1 MSTYKKLAGQTAI
14 YGLSSILGRLLNYL
28 LVPIYTRVFEAGE
41 YGVVTQIYA
50 YIAFMTVVFTYG
62 LDISFFRYFQSE
74 KGNPKVYSTSLISII
89 FSSVVLGGL
98 IILFAPQLSGIIGN
112 ADTVAKAGQ
121 SRTLYISLFAGVLA
135 FDAISAIPFAWLRQQ
150 NRAKRFVFVRLV
162 SIFVNVSFNIFFL
175 VICPWILK
183 SNPDS
188 FVASIYYPDFGV
200 GYVFVINAFSS
211 FIVLIMLLP
220 DIVKMDWSFDTN
232 LWKKMMAYS
241 FPLMIAG
248 LAGMIN
254 ETFDRVL
261 IPILIADKSTAM
273 AQLGI
278 YGACYKLSI
287 LMTLFIQTFRYAA
300 EPFFFSHSTKE
311 NPQKT
316 YAEVMHY
323 FVIVCAFI
331 FLGIMLFMDF
341 IKSFIGE
348 DFRSGLPVVP
358 ILLMANLCLGV
369 FYNLSIWYKLTSKT
383 RWGAI
388 LSLIGA
394 VITLI
399 FNFALIPIM
408 GYMGAAWTTLICYAS
423 IMIIS
428 YFLGQK
434 YYPVPYRVG
443 PFFYFIIL
451 SLVLWLAGDVI
462 NSSIH
467 PGKVFLVIINCVIL
481 FIFIILAYLQVRN
494 KNGYLRSVSTEK
506 DHF

>member
-1 MSTYKKLAGQTAI
+1 MSIYKKLAGQTAI

-41 YGVVTQIYA
+41 YGVVTQLYSF
-50 YIAFMTVVFTYG
+50 IALMTVIFTYG

-89 FSSVVLGGL
+89 VSSLLFGGL
-98 IILFAPQLSGIIGN
+98 IILFAPQLAGLIGD
-112 ADTVAKAGQ
+112 ADTVARAGQ

-135 FDAISAIPFAWLRQQ
+135 FDAISAIPFAMLRQE
-150 NRAKRFVFVRLV
+150 NRAKRFVFIRLV
-162 SIFVNVSFNIFFL
+162 SICVNVGLNVFFL
-175 VICPWILK
+175 LICPWILK

-188 FVASIYYPDFGV
+188 FIASIYYPDFGV
-200 GYVFVINAFSS
+200 GYVFVINALSS
-211 FIVLIMLLP
+211 FVVVIMLLP
-220 DIVKMDWSFDTN
+220 EILKMDWSFDTK
-232 LWKKMMAYS
+232 LWKGMMMYS

-261 IPILIADKSTAM
+261 IPYLTEDKTSAM

-316 YAEVMHY
+316 YADVMHY

-331 FLGIMLFMDF
+331 FLGIMLFMDI
-341 IKSFIGE
+341 IKVFIGE
-348 DFRSGLPVVP
+348 KYRSGLPVVP

-394 VITLI
+394 AITLI
-399 FNFALIPIM
+399 FNFALIPSM
-408 GYMGAAWTTLICYAS
+408 GYMGAAWTTLICYGLM
-423 IMIIS
+423 MIIS

-434 YYPVPYRVG
+434 VYPVPYRIG
-443 PFFYFIIL
+443 PFFYFIGL
-451 SLVLWLAGDVI
+451 SIILWLAGDFI
-462 NSSIH
+462 HSAIH
-467 PGKVFLVIINCVIL
+467 PGKVFSIVINCVIL

-494 KNGYLRSVSTEK
+494 KNGYLRKVSEGN
-506 DHF
+506 

>member
-1 MSTYKKLAGQTAI
+1 MSIYKKLAGQTAI
-14 YGLSSILGRLLNYL
+14 YGLSSIVGRLLNYL

-41 YGVVTQIYA
+41 YGVVTQLYSF
-50 YIAFMTVVFTYG
+50 IALMTVLFTYG
-62 LDISFFRYFQSE
+62 LDVSFFRYFQSE

-98 IILFAPQLSGIIGN
+98 IILFAPQLSAFIGST
-112 ADTVAKAGQ
+112 DTAPVAGQ
-121 SRTLYISLFAGVLA
+121 SPMVYIALFAGVLA
-135 FDAISAIPFAWLRQQ
+135 FDAISAIPFAMLRQQ
-150 NRAKRFVFVRLV
+150 NRAKRFVFIRLV
-162 SIFVNVSFNIFFL
+162 SIFVNIGLNVFFFL
-175 VICPWILK
+175 ICPWILK

-188 FVASIYYPDFGV
+188 FIASIYYPDFGV
-200 GYVFVINAFSS
+200 GYVFVINAISS
-211 FIVLIMLLP
+211 LIVLVMLLP
-220 DIVKMDWSFDTN
+220 DFLKIEWSFDTK
-232 LWKKMMAYS
+232 LWKEMMVYS

-261 IPILIADKSTAM
+261 IPYLIADKSTAM

-316 YAEVMHY
+316 YADVMHY

-341 IKSFIGE
+341 IQTFIGK
-348 DFRSGLPVVP
+348 DYRSGLPVVP

-394 VITLI
+394 VITLV
-399 FNFALIPIM
+399 FNFALIPSM
-408 GYMGAAWTTLICYAS
+408 GYMGAAWTTLICYALM
-423 IMIIS
+423 MIIS

-434 YYPVPYRVG
+434 VYPVPYRIG
-443 PFFYFIIL
+443 PFFYFIAI
-451 SLVLWLAGDVI
+451 SIVLWLAGDLI
-462 NSSIH
+462 HTSIQ
-467 PGKVFLVIINCVIL
+467 PGKVFYVLINCFIL
-481 FIFIILAYLQVRN
+481 LIFIILAYLQVRN
-494 KNGYLRSVSTEK
+494 KNGYLRKVSEEK
-506 DHF
+506 

>member
-1 MSTYKKLAGQTAI
+1 MSIYKKLAGQTAI
-14 YGLSSILGRLLNYL
+14 YGLSSIVGRLLNYL
-28 LVPIYTRVFEAGE
+28 LVPIYTRVFEVGE
-41 YGVVTQIYA
+41 YGVVTQLYSF
-50 YIAFMTVVFTYG
+50 IALMTVLFTYG

-98 IILFAPQLSGIIGN
+98 IILFAPQLSIFIGSP
-112 ADTVAKAGQ
+112 DTVAKAGQ
-121 SRTLYISLFAGVLA
+121 SPALYISLFAGILA
-135 FDAISAIPFAWLRQQ
+135 FDAITAIPFALLRQE
-150 NRAKRFVFVRLV
+150 NRAKRFVFIRLV
-162 SIFVNVSFNIFFL
+162 SIFVNIGLNVFFL
-175 VICPWILK
+175 LICPWILK

-188 FVASIYYPDFGV
+188 FVASIYFPDFGV
-200 GYVFVINAFSS
+200 GYVFVINAISS

-220 DIVKMDWSFDTN
+220 EMLKINWSFDTK
-232 LWKKMMAYS
+232 LWKGMMAYS

-248 LAGMIN
+248 LAGMVN

-261 IPILIADKSTAM
+261 IPYLIEDKSSAM

-316 YAEVMHY
+316 YADVMHY

-331 FLGIMLFMDF
+331 FLGIMLFMDI
-341 IKSFIGE
+341 IKTFIGE
-348 DFRSGLPVVP
+348 DYRSGLPVVP

-388 LSLIGA
+388 LAFVGA
-394 VITLI
+394 VITVI
-399 FNFALIPIM
+399 FNFALIPSM

-423 IMIIS
+423 MMIIS

-434 YYPVPYRVG
+434 VYPVPYRIG
-443 PFFYFIIL
+443 PFFYFVGLSII
-451 SLVLWLAGDVI
+451 LWLAGDL
-462 NSSIH
+462 IH
-467 PGKVFLVIINCVIL
+467 SFFQPGKVLSVIINSVIL
-481 FIFIILAYLQVRN
+481 LIFIILAYLQVRN
-494 KNGYLRSVSTEK
+494 KNGYLRTVSEQK
-506 DHF
+506 

>member
-1 MSTYKKLAGQTAI
+1 LSIYKKLAGQTAI
-14 YGLSSILGRLLNYL
+14 YGLSSIVGRLLNYL
-28 LVPIYTRVFEAGE
+28 LVPIYTRVFEVGE
-41 YGVVTQIYA
+41 YGVVTQLYSF
-50 YIAFMTVVFTYG
+50 IALMTVIFTYG

-98 IILFAPQLSGIIGN
+98 IILFAPQLSGFIGSP
-112 ADTVAKAGQ
+112 DTVAKAGQ
-121 SRTLYISLFAGVLA
+121 SPTLYISLFAGILA
-135 FDAISAIPFAWLRQQ
+135 FDAISAIPFALLRQE
-150 NRAKRFVFVRLV
+150 NRAKRFVFIRLV
-162 SIFVNVSFNIFFL
+162 SIFVNIGLNVFFL
-175 VICPWILK
+175 LICPWILK

-188 FVASIYYPDFGV
+188 FVASIYFPDFGV
-200 GYVFVINAFSS
+200 GYVFVINAISS

-220 DIVKMDWSFDTN
+220 EILKINWSFDTK
-232 LWKKMMAYS
+232 LWKGMMAYS

-261 IPILIADKSTAM
+261 IPYLTEDKSSAM

-316 YAEVMHY
+316 YADVMHY

-331 FLGIMLFMDF
+331 FLGIMLFMDI
-341 IKSFIGE
+341 IKIFIGE
-348 DFRSGLPVVP
+348 DYRSGLPVVP

-388 LSLIGA
+388 LALVGA
-394 VITLI
+394 VITVI
-399 FNFALIPIM
+399 FNFALIPSM

-423 IMIIS
+423 MMIIS
-428 YFLGQK
+428 YYVGQK
-434 YYPVPYRVG
+434 VYPVPYRIG
-443 PFFYFIIL
+443 PFFYFVGLSII
-451 SLVLWLAGDVI
+451 LWLAGDL
-462 NSSIH
+462 IH
-467 PGKVFLVIINCVIL
+467 SFFQPGKVLSVIINSVIL
-481 FIFIILAYLQVRN
+481 FTFIILAYLQVRN
-494 KNGYLRSVSTEK
+494 KNGYLRNVSEEK
-506 DHF
+506 

>member
-1 MSTYKKLAGQTAI
+1 LSIYKKLAGQTAI
-14 YGLSSILGRLLNYL
+14 YGLSSIVGRLLNYL
-28 LVPIYTRVFEAGE
+28 LVPIYTRVFEVGE
-41 YGVVTQIYA
+41 YGVVTQLYSF
-50 YIAFMTVVFTYG
+50 IALMTVIFTYG

-98 IILFAPQLSGIIGN
+98 IILFAPQLSGFIGST
-112 ADTVAKAGQ
+112 DTVAKAGQ
-121 SRTLYISLFAGVLA
+121 SPTLYISLFAGILA
-135 FDAISAIPFAWLRQQ
+135 FDAISAIPFALLRQE
-150 NRAKRFVFVRLV
+150 NRAKRFVFIRLV
-162 SIFVNVSFNIFFL
+162 SIFVNIGLNVFFL
-175 VICPWILK
+175 LICPWILK

-188 FVASIYYPDFGV
+188 FVASIYFPDFGV
-200 GYVFVINAFSS
+200 GYVFVINAISS
-211 FIVLIMLLP
+211 LIVLIMLLP
-220 DIVKMDWSFDTN
+220 EILKINWSFDTK
-232 LWKKMMAYS
+232 LWKGMMAYS

-261 IPILIADKSTAM
+261 IPYLIEDKFSAM

-316 YAEVMHY
+316 YADVMHY

-331 FLGIMLFMDF
+331 FLGIMLFMDI
-341 IKSFIGE
+341 IKIFIGE
-348 DFRSGLPVVP
+348 DYRSGLPVVP

-388 LSLIGA
+388 LAIVGA
-394 VITLI
+394 VITVI
-399 FNFALIPIM
+399 FNFALIPSM

-423 IMIIS
+423 MMIIS

-434 YYPVPYRVG
+434 VYPVPYRIG
-443 PFFYFIIL
+443 PFFYFVGLSII
-451 SLVLWLAGDVI
+451 LWLAGDL
-462 NSSIH
+462 IH
-467 PGKVFLVIINCVIL
+467 SFFQPGKVLSVIINSVIL

-494 KNGYLRSVSTEK
+494 KNGYLRNVSEEK
-506 DHF
+506 

>member
-1 MSTYKKLAGQTAI
+1 MSIYKKLAGQTAI
-14 YGLSSILGRLLNYL
+14 YGLSSIVGRLLNYL
-28 LVPIYTRVFEAGE
+28 LVPIYTRVFEVGE
-41 YGVVTQIYA
+41 YGVVTQLYSF
-50 YIAFMTVVFTYG
+50 IALMTVIFTYG

-98 IILFAPQLSGIIGN
+98 IILFAPQLSGFIGSP
-112 ADTVAKAGQ
+112 DTVAKAGQ
-121 SRTLYISLFAGVLA
+121 SPTLYISLFAGILA
-135 FDAISAIPFAWLRQQ
+135 FDAISAIPFALLRQE
-150 NRAKRFVFVRLV
+150 NRAKRFVFIRLV
-162 SIFVNVSFNIFFL
+162 SIFVNIGLNVFFL
-175 VICPWILK
+175 LICPWILK

-188 FVASIYYPDFGV
+188 FVASIYFPDFGV
-200 GYVFVINAFSS
+200 GYVFVINAISS

-220 DIVKMDWSFDTN
+220 EILKINWSFDTK
-232 LWKKMMAYS
+232 LWKGMMAYS

-261 IPILIADKSTAM
+261 IPYLTEDKSSAM

-316 YAEVMHY
+316 YADVMHY

-331 FLGIMLFMDF
+331 FLGIMLFMDI
-341 IKSFIGE
+341 IKIFIGE
-348 DFRSGLPVVP
+348 DYRSGLPVVP

-388 LSLIGA
+388 LALVGA
-394 VITLI
+394 VITVI
-399 FNFALIPIM
+399 FNFALIPSM

-423 IMIIS
+423 MMIIS
-428 YFLGQK
+428 YYVGQK
-434 YYPVPYRVG
+434 VYPVPYRIG
-443 PFFYFIIL
+443 PFFYFVGLSII
-451 SLVLWLAGDVI
+451 LWLAGDL
-462 NSSIH
+462 IH
-467 PGKVFLVIINCVIL
+467 SFFQPGKVLSVIINSVIL
-481 FIFIILAYLQVRN
+481 FTFIILAYLQVRN
-494 KNGYLRSVSTEK
+494 KNGYLRNVSEEK
-506 DHF
+506 